1 MPNLRTRPRPAS
13 RPSRASR
20 TTRSRPRRRRPP
32 KKAATSG
39 ARGGPSRGLSGNLLM
54 QLNAVVLH
62 WPRRASA
69 QRSAAEAA
77 RLLKNVAS

>member
-1 MPNLRTRPRPAS
+1 
-13 RPSRASR
+13 
-20 TTRSRPRRRRPP
+20 
-32 KKAATSG
+32 
-39 ARGGPSRGLSGNLLM
+39 M

-77 RLLKNVAS
+77 RSTEERRFGTADGRAQMCGEDRGLGARRVEGLR